1 MLALKKE
8 EIPLKDI
15 LFSNR
20 ISDRVSITKIN
31 GKWVVVDK
39 KKNKKRNYGIWMLVW
54 FLLIVLFIFFAP
66 LFSLFIFIFKKNKLY
81 GLFVLILWVSLP
93 VLWVIK
99 ILEFLKRRDKIL
111 QIDNVRDYDW
121 IGLLNSIEKH
131 GYSPDEFNGGYITV
145 SKVKNGYS
153 LIDGNHRIKI
163 LREIYDENHKIM
175 VEIHHFNE
183 NMSDLPLLLR
193 GGIL

>member
-15 LFSNR
+15 LFSHR
-20 ISDRVSITKIN
+20 ISDRVRITKIN

-39 KKNKKRNYGIWMLVW
+39 KKNKKRNYIILMLVW

-66 LFSLFIFIFKKNKLY
+66 LFSLFQFIFKKNKLY
-81 GLFVLILWVSLP
+81 GLFVLILWVVLP

-99 ILEFLKRRDKIL
+99 ILEFSKIR
-111 QIDNVRDYDW
+111 DNVRDYDW

-131 GYSPDEFNGGYITV
+131 GYSPDEFNGNYIKV

-163 LREIYDENHKIM
+163 LREIYNENHKIM
-175 VEIHHFNE
+175 VEIHDFNE